1 MAHHFFNGNM
11 VSKSQTKNN
20 YHNTSQINNPQGQ
33 WRLPPVQTNSSNQA
47 QFYYPVN
54 QTESEY
60 EGTSYESLTF
70 HYPINEDHLTILDN
84 INKWCESKSETIK
97 SSFDVKDSKGNSIM
111 NDYDIYVGNMFI
123 ELTRRFTSS
132 NMNPE
137 KFYKIFYDYK
147 NKIKIGLINIIKR
160 IVNVINSYIGIS
172 YRLND
177 PRVKA
182 YITIYDYIKNAIMT
196 DAIGNIEFKND
207 YFKKTR
213 NPIPIT
219 IDSYIFYGRFEEE
232 LTQNK
237 LLIKQDLINDVLIK
251 QKAIHEDLKKTGGKS
266 RKRSKK
272 NNKSKK
278 HRDAK

>member
-1 MAHHFFNGNM
+1 MGHLLLNGTL
-11 VSKSQTKNN
+11 VSNSQSKNN
-20 YHNTSQINNPQGQ
+20 YHTTSQINNHQGQ
-33 WRLPPVQTNSSNQA
+33 LRLPHVQTTSSNQPK
-47 QFYYPVN
+47 FYYPVN
-54 QTESEY
+54 QTDSEY
-60 EGTSYESLTF
+60 EETLYDSLTF

-84 INKWCESKSETIK
+84 INNWCKSKSETIK
-97 SSFDVKDSKGNSIM
+97 SSFDVKDSKGNIIM
-111 NDYDIYVGNMFI
+111 NDYDGYVVKMFI

-182 YITIYDYIKNAIMT
+182 YIKLYDYIKNGIMT

-207 YFKKTR
+207 YLKKTR

-237 LLIKQDLINDVLIK
+237 LLHLCTFKTPIL
-251 QKAIHEDLKKTGGKS
+251 HEIL
-266 RKRSKK
+266 
-272 NNKSKK
+272 
-278 HRDAK
+278 

>member
-1 MAHHFFNGNM
+1 MAHHILNRTM
-11 VSKSQTKNN
+11 VSKPHTQFLM
-20 YHNTSQINNPQGQ
+20 SQINNPQSQ
-33 WRLPPVQTNSSNQA
+33 LRRPRVQNNTNNQP
-47 QFYYPVN
+47 QFSYQVN

-60 EGTSYESLTF
+60 EETSYESLTI

-84 INKWCESKSETIK
+84 IKNWCELKSETIK
-97 SSFDVKDSKGNSIM
+97 TSFNVKDVNNNYIM
-111 NDYDIYVGNMFI
+111 SDYDSYVGNMFI
-123 ELTRRFTSS
+123 TLTDRVKFKSS

-137 KFYKIFYDYK
+137 NFYKIFYDYK
-147 NKIKIGLINIIKR
+147 NKIKIGLIEIIKR

-172 YRLND
+172 HRLNN

-182 YITIYDYIKNAIMT
+182 YIKLYDDIKNGIMKYV
-196 DAIGNIEFKND
+196 IGNIEFKND
-207 YFKKTR
+207 YLKKTR

-237 LLIKQDLINDVLIK
+237 LLIKQDLIEKV
-251 QKAIHEDLKKTGGKS
+251 LKKTGGKS